1 MKVLTIS
8 PFNWPESSDKYR
20 GMESN
25 VTGDPTPYTQSTST
39 FIDDLIM
46 TLRKH
51 KLQGIKLKPVE
62 LNFEIE

>member
-8 PFNWPESSDKYR
+8 PFKYGNQPYR
-20 GMESN
+20 GIETTL
-25 VTGDPTPYTQSTST
+25 TGDPVTYHETSGI

-46 TLRKH
+46 ALRNK

-62 LNFEIE
+62 LNFEVE